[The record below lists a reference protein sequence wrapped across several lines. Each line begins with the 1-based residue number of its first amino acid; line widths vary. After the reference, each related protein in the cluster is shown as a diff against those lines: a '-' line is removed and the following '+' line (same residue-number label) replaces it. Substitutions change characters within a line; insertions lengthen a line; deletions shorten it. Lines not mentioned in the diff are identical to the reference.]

1 MKNIRPMGWLIIVF
15 NAYYLYAFSK
25 GIVDISA
32 DGGGDTAVGIHALFS
47 LFVWAVLNIILYVLF
62 RVTAKKK
69 RECPACGVKVP
80 VGVTV
85 CQKCSF
91 DFKKQAGA

>member
-1 MKNIRPMGWLIIVF
+1 MKNIRFFGWVIIIF

-25 GIVDISA
+25 GVVDISE
-32 DGGGDTAVGIHALFS
+32 DGGGDAAIGIYAIMS
-47 LFVWAVLNIILYVLF
+47 LFVWAVLNVILYILF
-62 RVTAKKK
+62 RVTAKKS

-91 DFKKQAGA
+91 DFKKQAGV

>member
-1 MKNIRPMGWLIIVF
+1 MKNIRPMGWLIIAF

-32 DGGGDTAVGIHALFS
+32 EGGGDTAVGIYAVFS

-91 DFKKQAGA
+91 DFMKQAGA

>member
-1 MKNIRPMGWLIIVF
+1 MKNIRPMGWLILAF
-15 NAYYLYAFSK
+15 NTYYLYAFSK
-25 GIVDISA
+25 GIVDITA
-32 DGGGDTAVGIHALFS
+32 EGGGDTAVGIYALLS
-47 LFVWAVLNIILYVLF
+47 LFVWAVLNIILYILF

-85 CQKCSF
+85 CHKCSF
-91 DFKKQAGA
+91 DFKKQAGV

>member
-1 MKNIRPMGWLIIVF
+1 MKNIRPLGWLILAF
-15 NAYYLYAFSK
+15 NAYYLYSFSK

-32 DGGGDTAVGIHALFS
+32 EGGGDTAVGIYALFS
-47 LFVWAVLNIILYVLF
+47 LFVWAILNIILYILF

-69 RECPACGVKVP
+69 RECPACGVKVS